1 MILTNNKMKF
11 PKIIHDR
18 LSISWLFL
26 VLCLLLHVID
36 EALNNFL
43 DLYNPIVLKIKQ
55 SIPFLPLPT
64 FTFRIWI
71 AGLSFVIIILLFLTP
86 LVYNRNKLVIAL
98 IQIFSILMIF
108 NGLGHIF
115 GSIYYSKIIAGMVS
129 SPFLI
134 IASICVIYF
143 CRLKQK
149 TYQNINS

>member
-1 MILTNNKMKF
+1 MKF

>member
-1 MILTNNKMKF
+1 MKF
-11 PKIIHDR
+11 SKMIHDR
-18 LSISWLFL
+18 LSISWLIL
-26 VLCLLLHVID
+26 VLCLLMHVID

-55 SIPFLPLPT
+55 NVPFLPLPN

-71 AGLSFVIIILLFLTP
+71 AGLSFLIIILFFLTP
-86 LVYNRNKLVIAL
+86 LVYNRNRLIISL

-108 NGLGHIF
+108 NGIGHII

-143 CRLKQK
+143 CRLTKK
-149 TYQNINS
+149 NSLEH

>member
-1 MILTNNKMKF
+1 VTKTNNKMKF
-11 PKIIHDR
+11 SKMIHDR
-18 LSISWLFL
+18 LSISWLIL
-26 VLCLLLHVID
+26 VLCLLMHVID

-55 SIPFLPLPT
+55 NVPFLPLPN

-71 AGLSFVIIILLFLTP
+71 AGLSFLIIILFFLTP
-86 LVYNRNKLVIAL
+86 LVYNRNRLIISL

-108 NGLGHIF
+108 NGIGHII

-143 CRLKQK
+143 CRLTKK
-149 TYQNINS
+149 NSLEH

>member
-1 MILTNNKMKF
+1 MKF

-26 VLCLLLHVID
+26 VLCLLMHVID

-55 SIPFLPLPT
+55 SVPFLPLPT

-71 AGLSFVIIILLFLTP
+71 AGLSFLIIILFFLTP
-86 LVYNRNKLVIAL
+86 LVYNRNKLAISL

-115 GSIYYSKIIAGMVS
+115 GSIYYSKMIAGMVS

-143 CRLKQK
+143 CRLTKK
-149 TYQNINS
+149 NSPEH